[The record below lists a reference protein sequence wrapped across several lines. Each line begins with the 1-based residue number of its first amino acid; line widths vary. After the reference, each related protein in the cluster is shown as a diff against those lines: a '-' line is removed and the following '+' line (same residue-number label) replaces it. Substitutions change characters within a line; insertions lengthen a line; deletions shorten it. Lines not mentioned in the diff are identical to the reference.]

1 MGKTTLGPDPPLK
14 RLEEDEIEHLLR
26 GFPDPARE
34 GARALRSDASSKHFD
49 TCLLG
54 ILTFYLPAGTPPP
67 TELPSPE
74 ARLKEDLGLD
84 SLALAEAMFK
94 IEELFEI
101 RIENAELA
109 EVTTL
114 GEARD
119 LLVSKLDQ
127 LPPSPTE
134 G

>member
-1 MGKTTLGPDPPLK
+1 M
-14 RLEEDEIEHLLR
+14 
-26 GFPDPARE
+26 
-34 GARALRSDASSKHFD
+34 
-49 TCLLG
+49 
-54 ILTFYLPAGTPPP
+54 
-67 TELPSPE
+67 
-74 ARLKEDLGLD
+74 KEDLGLD

>member
-1 MGKTTLGPDPPLK
+1 MGKTTLGTDPPLN
-14 RLEEDEIEHLLR
+14 RLDEAEIDHLLR
-26 GFPDPARE
+26 GFPDAARE
-34 GARALRSDASSKHFD
+34 GARSLRRDATQDQFD

-54 ILTFYLPAGTPPP
+54 ILAFYLPAGTPPP
-67 TELPSPE
+67 AELPSPD

-101 RIENAELA
+101 RIENNELA
-109 EVTTL
+109 EITTL
-114 GEARD
+114 GQARD
-119 LLVSKLDQ
+119 LLIAKLEK
-127 LPPSPTE
+127 LSTSVE

>member
-1 MGKTTLGPDPPLK
+1 MGNSTLGPDPPLK
-14 RLEEDEIEHLLR
+14 RLDEAEIDHLLR
-26 GFPDPARE
+26 GFPDLARE
-34 GARALRSDASSKHFD
+34 GAQGLRLETNPRHFD

-54 ILTFYLPAGTPPP
+54 ILAFYLPAGTPAP

-109 EVTTL
+109 EITTL
-114 GEARD
+114 GGARD
-119 LLVSKLDQ
+119 LLVSKLDR
-127 LPPSPTE
+127 LPSSPAE

>member
-1 MGKTTLGPDPPLK
+1 MGNTTLGPDPPLK
-14 RLEEDEIEHLLR
+14 RLEEAEIDHLLR
-26 GFPDPARE
+26 GFPDPARD
-34 GARALRSDASSKHFD
+34 GARALRSEASPKQFD
-49 TCLLG
+49 SCLLG

-109 EVTTL
+109 EIGTL
-114 GEARD
+114 GEARN
-119 LLVSKLDQ
+119 LLISKLDA
-127 LPPSPTE
+127 LSSSPA
-134 G
+134 GA